1 MPACRSPI
9 GCICRRNGPKTR
21 PAARKRV
28 LMDASYG
35 SNRAL
40 RDGVRALGFSYVAAI
55 VPTVKVRKVSEG
67 LGSRMSVKQLAL
79 SLPKHAWRT
88 ITWREG
94 SNDRLRSRFARVW
107 VQASP
112 TRGRRTCPE
121 ETLLI
126 EWPKGEAAPTKYWFS
141 TIDKNIS
148 FRSLVDIAKMRWR
161 VERDYQE
168 LKQEVGLG
176 HYEGR
181 SWPGFHHHGTLC
193 IAIYGF

>member
-28 LMDASYG
+28 FRERSRSRPSRRSRLGKSARLRQRGCQVALLMDASYG

-88 ITWREG
+88 ITWREAVALCP
-94 SNDRLRSRFARVW
+94 RLGA
-107 VQASP
+107 
-112 TRGRRTCPE
+112 
-121 ETLLI
+121 
-126 EWPKGEAAPTKYWFS
+126 
-141 TIDKNIS
+141 
-148 FRSLVDIAKMRWR
+148 
-161 VERDYQE
+161 
-168 LKQEVGLG
+168 GLAD
-176 HYEGR
+176 EG
-181 SWPGFHHHGTLC
+181 T
-193 IAIYGF
+193 